1 LERSDIEAVVI
12 ALPIVTQPDFIKK
25 ALSAGKHVLSEKPV
39 AKDLATAHEL
49 IDWYHK
55 NIDTKKIIWAVAE
68 NFRYLGRFQYGAEQ
82 VQQLGD
88 VLGFRLRMH
97 AMVKPGAKYYET
109 EWRKTPEY
117 QVRLAYSLSFRS
129 DGANLYPH
137 REVSCS
143 TEAFISSPP

>member
-1 LERSDIEAVVI
+1 M
-12 ALPIVTQPDFIKK
+12 
-25 ALSAGKHVLSEKPV
+25 SAGKHVLSEKPV

-55 NIDTKKIIWAVAE
+55 NIDTKKTIWAVAE

-88 VLGFRLRMH
+88 ILGFRLRMH

-117 QVRLAYSLSFRS
+117 QASFAYYVLFWSYIADMYSQ
-129 DGANLYPH
+129 
-137 REVSCS
+137 REVSFS
-143 TEAFISSPP
+143 MEASISSPP

>member
-1 LERSDIEAVVI
+1 
-12 ALPIVTQPDFIKK
+12 
-25 ALSAGKHVLSEKPV
+25 LSAGKHVLSEKPV

-55 NIDTKKIIWAVAE
+55 NIDTKKTIWAVAE

-88 VLGFRLRMH
+88 ILGFRLRMH

-117 QVRLAYSLSFRS
+117 QVSLHIVSRFEVMMLKHILTGRLPSRRWCPFHRRYETTARS
-129 DGANLYPH
+129 
-137 REVSCS
+137 RS
-143 TEAFISSPP
+143 

>member
-1 LERSDIEAVVI
+1 
-12 ALPIVTQPDFIKK
+12 
-25 ALSAGKHVLSEKPV
+25 VLSEKPV

-55 NIDTKKIIWAVAE
+55 NIDTKKTIWAVAE

-82 VQQLGD
+82 VKELGD
-88 VLGFRLRMH
+88 ILGFRLRMH

-117 QVRLAYSLSFRS
+117 QVSFACRLLPCNDSAKQYS
-129 DGANLYPH
+129 Y
-137 REVSCS
+137 REVSFS
-143 TEAFISSPP
+143 TEASISSPP

>member
-1 LERSDIEAVVI
+1 
-12 ALPIVTQPDFIKK
+12 
-25 ALSAGKHVLSEKPV
+25 LSAGKHVLSEKPV

-55 NIDTKKIIWAVAE
+55 NIDTKKTIWAVAE

-88 VLGFRLRMH
+88 ILGFRLRMH

-117 QVRLAYSLSFRS
+117 QASFAYYVLFWSCIADMYSQ
-129 DGANLYPH
+129 
-137 REVSCS
+137 REVSFS
-143 TEAFISSPP
+143 MEASISSPP